1 MPPPGSVSAGASTTG
16 GWRRPDG
23 RWHGPGAA
31 VGHAVNI
38 TSRSQTP
45 ATAWSTT
52 QGSTAAGPALA
63 SPGSAARSWRPRSRT
78 VVSRST
84 LTTKPSPST
93 SCTSSSRTTSSA
105 ATQVAVFITANS
117 SSPATSKAGRLAA
130 VPSLSAS
137 ARQLLSAGVAQA
149 HQTKLWPGAAPG
161 PVPRPLW

>member
-1 MPPPGSVSAGASTTG
+1 MRPPRSVSAGASTTG

-45 ATAWSTT
+45 ATAWSDDP
-52 QGSTAAGPALA
+52 GEHRRWAGAGQPGVGREVLA
-63 SPGSAARSWRPRSRT
+63 P
-78 VVSRST
+78 T
-84 LTTKPSPST
+84 LED
-93 SCTSSSRTTSSA
+93 RR
-105 ATQVAVFITANS
+105 VAVNADHEAIAEHQLHFLEPDDLLGGHPGGRLHHREQQL
-117 SSPATSKAGRLAA
+117 PATSKAGRLAA

-137 ARQLLSAGVAQA
+137 ARQLLGAGVAQA